1 MKHPTATGN
10 SLLRAYNKAAKAVA
24 KDPNL
29 RATVHDAGFII
40 PVSIRGEFAEGY
52 QVFVKLV
59 KYSEGR
65 LNENP
70 LTGGL
75 AESP

>member
-1 MKHPTATGN
+1 MRHPTATGS
-10 SLLRAYNKAAKAVA
+10 SLLRAYNRAAKAVT

-29 RATVHDAGFII
+29 RATVQDAGFII
-40 PVSIRGEFAEGY
+40 KPRKRGQFAEGY

-59 KYSEGR
+59 QYHEGAVGTA
-65 LNENP
+65 

-75 AESP
+75 AEKP